1 MTTSARRNSPAIDPT
16 ASHGAGVGVAVAVVG
31 GVALGVTLGGE
42 LGAGL
47 GVLVVGAGA
56 GGALVVG
63 VGVSDGV
70 WLGVVGV
77 LSLVL
82 TLGVGDGL
90 TLSIGLGETTEA
102 GLLLLL
108 LFSSITKITM
118 PAAISTAPTTR
129 AAMSDRL
136 SRSPGGPDV
145 SSTSAAGAAIGT

>member
-42 LGAGL
+42 L